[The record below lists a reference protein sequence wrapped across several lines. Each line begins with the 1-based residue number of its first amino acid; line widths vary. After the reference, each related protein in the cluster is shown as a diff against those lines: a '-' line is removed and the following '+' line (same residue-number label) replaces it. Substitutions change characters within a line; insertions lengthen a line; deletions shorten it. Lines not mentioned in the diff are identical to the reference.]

1 MEGNQNQNGN
11 TNSIS
16 ECVAQMVKLTK
27 KNLAILKAIN
37 EAFYTKRDH
46 LAVVVDDETF
56 VIPSFISLESRI
68 ESLEHNL
75 ENIVDAPL
83 TGEAFTYF
91 DGTTQRLEL
100 SGYHTAPAHV
110 DVQPVTTFDTET
122 NNIFKD
128 FMSPNPFVKIDM
140 QSIPNN
146 IKHAVVRKVT
156 IHELATNLRDA
167 IAGLTTDGTVDFVD
181 VEKILYAYEEGVDY
195 TVYDTV
201 RRLPI
206 RKGVAQGE
214 YEIVDIID
222 NYQDA
227 NFDEF
232 YELELNTDL
241 VYFINNG
248 TIQKDI
254 KVGDTLVTYNDKVM
268 LEVMDL
274 NYVKHTMVVKVT
286 QGAYADLQDKT
297 SGNPSMYKLK
307 YFKAESDI
315 DSTKYLNVALEEDQY
330 VIIFVAPINDTTNTR
345 APWGKGIFINTN
357 DLTMD
362 IDGESVSFRTY
373 YDKYV
378 NNVGDAL
385 AGITSM
391 MDDDQQVSR
400 LTLTQFETIKKLKPV
415 INKDIIEVTQINKHL
430 NDTKSIK
437 TIRNLYN
444 QKSQYKMEL
453 DTVQRSI
460 DQINKELSEL
470 SFDDTTN
477 SRTIY
482 ETQLSEYN
490 QKKIE
495 LVDAINKIMQEIS
508 INANNSETPIEN
520 AKYRIRGFVPTDLQS
535 INTNVPDYV
544 EVIKIDVEYRYKN
557 KSSFTGNARTFDKYV
572 FSDWNKMTSIFR
584 RRVPKYEN
592 NRYVYE
598 WEVDEGNTNNPSYNQ
613 IDIPIT
619 QGEIVDIRVR
629 FIYNLGYPFAEVRS
643 DWSTIYTQEFPTEYS
658 KNVEILDIIA
668 ENNDEIKTKH
678 FENILIQK
686 GVINH
691 VDDELQD
698 QTIKYLHKAE
708 HITSGFLTEE
718 RRVIPLDI
726 KLQDFNV
733 AIEDLKSEI
742 FGAASTNL
750 IVTLSDNNNN
760 MLLKPDIINQ
770 FHTIS
775 FKNAVGNAN
784 IINFG
789 TENNPAI
796 AAISQLTLSLYN
808 NGSYDMKLHSLFP
821 GSPNTQLNPNDNSL
835 YPVSEYANVSESVF
849 MMLDKK
855 VGGNYYINQRYNQF
869 LYFRRNLTDINGAP
883 SMYRSG
889 GISDIFTTSD
899 NIEDSGVPTTK
910 LLGNGINIIEALD
923 DNGYTIMVNA
933 MNSAAVGSR
942 FACLYPYIGAQSAL
956 SIDTGD
962 TFIVLAPG
970 ESINIP
976 INFVY
981 WFKESTSDI
990 ELKSVVKMKA
1000 RTVTRMIAFD
1010 IRTSLYQDPITY
1022 KLVVD
1027 ASFSDTKGFEL
1038 KKAAVGINKTNKMQL
1053 LQTATPKTIARNATE
1068 LVGATK
1074 TIASTTIRGRKKSLN
1089 S

>member
-1 MEGNQNQNGN
+1 MEGN

-16 ECVAQMVKLTK
+16 ECVAQMVNLTK

-46 LAVVVDDETF
+46 LAVVVDNETF

-68 ESLEHNL
+68 ESLEHNI
-75 ENIVDAPL
+75 ENIVDAPI

-91 DGTTQRLEL
+91 DGTTQRITL
-100 SGYHTAPAHV
+100 SGYHTSPNHV
-110 DVQPVTTFDTET
+110 DVVPVSTFDVET

-128 FMSPNPFVKIDM
+128 FMTPNPFVRIDM

-146 IKHAVVRKVT
+146 IKHAVVRKIT
-156 IHELATNLRDA
+156 IHESATGLRDA
-167 IAGLTTDGTVDFVD
+167 IAGLVTDGTVDFAD
-181 VEKILYAYEEGVDY
+181 VEKILYAYEEGTDY

-241 VYFINNG
+241 VYFTNNG

-254 KVGDTLVTYNDKVM
+254 KVGDTLVTYNDKVA

-274 NYVKHTMVVKVT
+274 NYIKRTMVVKVT
-286 QGAYADLQDKT
+286 QGAYADLQDTT

-307 YFKAESDI
+307 YFKEESDI

-330 VIIFVAPINDTTNTR
+330 VIIFVSPVNDTTNTR
-345 APWGKGIFINTN
+345 APWGKGVFINT
-357 DLTMD
+357 DELTMD
-362 IDGESVSFRTY
+362 VDGENISFRTY
-373 YDKYV
+373 YDRYV

-400 LTLTQFETIKKLKPV
+400 LTSTQFETIKKLKPV

-430 NDTKSIK
+430 NDTKSVSA
-437 TIRNLYN
+437 IRNLYN
-444 QKSQYKMEL
+444 QKSQYRMEL

-477 SRTIY
+477 SRTVY

-495 LVDAINKIMQEIS
+495 LVDAINRIMQEIS

-520 AKYRIRGFVPTDLQS
+520 AKYRIRGFVPTDLQA
-535 INTNVPDYV
+535 INAGIPDYV

-557 KSSFTGNARTFDKYV
+557 KSSFTGNARTFDKYI
-572 FSDWNKMTSIFR
+572 FSDWNRMTSIYR

-592 NRYVYE
+592 NRYAYE

-619 QGEIVDIRVR
+619 QGETVDIRVR

-643 DWSTIYTQEFPTEYS
+643 DWSTIYTQEFPSEYTR
-658 KNVEILDIIA
+658 NVEILDIIA

-678 FENILIQK
+678 FENILEQK
-686 GVINH
+686 GVVRHI
-691 VDDELQD
+691 DDELQD
-698 QTIKYLHKAE
+698 QTVKYMHKAE

-726 KLQDFNV
+726 KLQDFDS
-733 AIEDLKSEI
+733 AIENLKSEV

-760 MLLKPDIINQ
+760 ILLKPDIINQ
-770 FHTIS
+770 FHTIG
-775 FKNAVGNAN
+775 FKNAINN
-784 IINFG
+784 SSMINFG
-789 TENNPAI
+789 DEQNPAI

-821 GSPNTQLNPNDNSL
+821 GSPSHELDPSADINIFPMSD
-835 YPVSEYANVSESVF
+835 YAASDSIF
-849 MMLDKK
+849 MMTDSK
-855 VGGNYYINQRYNQF
+855 VNNNFYINQRYNQF
-869 LYFRRNLTDINGAP
+869 LYFRRILTDVAGNPTLYQAGTLN
-883 SMYRSG
+883 
-889 GISDIFTTSD
+889 DIFVTGDT
-899 NIEDSGVPTTK
+899 IMESGIPSIK

-923 DNGYTIMVNA
+923 DYSTLVNM
-933 MNSAAVGSR
+933 MNNAGNGSR
-942 FACLYPYIGAQSAL
+942 FACMYPYIGNQSAL
-956 SIDTGD
+956 SINTGD
-962 TFIVLAPG
+962 TFVVLAPG

-981 WFKESTSDI
+981 WFKESTLDDD
-990 ELKSVVKMKA
+990 LKSVSRMKA
-1000 RTVTRMIAFD
+1000 RTVTRMMSFD

-1022 KLVVD
+1022 KFVVD
-1027 ASFSDTKGFEL
+1027 ASFSDTKEFEI
-1038 KKAAVGINKTNKMQL
+1038 KKTSLGLNTNKIQI
-1053 LQTATPKTIARNATE
+1053 LQPATPKTIARNATG
-1068 LVGATK
+1068 LVGASK
-1074 TIASTTIRGRKKSLN
+1074 TTTSTSIRGRKN
-1089 S
+1089 SISG

>member
-1 MEGNQNQNGN
+1 MEGNPNQNGN

-16 ECVAQMVKLTK
+16 ECLAQLVNLTK
-27 KNLAILKAIN
+27 KNLAILKAVN

-46 LAVVVDDETF
+46 LAVVVGDETF

-75 ENIVDAPL
+75 ENIVNAPL

-91 DGTTQRLEL
+91 DGTTQKLEL

-110 DVQPVTTFDTET
+110 DIQPITKFGVET

-146 IKHAVVRKVT
+146 IKHAVVRKVS
-156 IHELATNLRDA
+156 IHELATDLRDA
-167 IAGLTTDGTVDFVD
+167 IAGLTTDGTVDFAD
-181 VEKILYAYEEGVDY
+181 VEKILYAYKEGVDY

-214 YEIVDIID
+214 YEIVDIVD

-241 VYFINNG
+241 VYFVNNG

-274 NYVKHTMVVKVT
+274 NYIKHTIVVKVT

-297 SGNPSMYKLK
+297 SGNPSLYKLK
-307 YFKAESDI
+307 YYKEETDI
-315 DSTKYLNVALEEDQY
+315 DSTKYLNVAIEEDPY
-330 VIIFVAPINDTTNTR
+330 VIIFVAPINDTTNTQ
-345 APWGKGIFINTN
+345 APWGKGIFINT
-357 DLTMD
+357 DSLIMD
-362 IDGESVSFRTY
+362 VDGEDVSFRDY
-373 YDKYV
+373 YNKYV

-385 AGITSM
+385 MGITSM

-400 LTLTQFETIKKLKPV
+400 LTPVQFEMIKSLKPV

-430 NDTKSIK
+430 NDTKSIR

-470 SFDDTTN
+470 SFDDTKN
-477 SRTIY
+477 SRTVY

-495 LVDAINKIMQEIS
+495 LIGSINKIIQEIS

-520 AKYRIRGFVPTDLQS
+520 AKYRIRGFVPTILQE
-535 INTNVPDYV
+535 INPNVPDYV

-557 KSSFTGNARTFDKYV
+557 KSSFTGNARTYKKYV
-572 FSDWNKMTSIFR
+572 FSDWNKMTSIYR

-592 NRYVYE
+592 NRYKYE
-598 WEVDEGNTNNPSYNQ
+598 WEVDNGDTNNPSYNQ

-643 DWSTIYTQEFPTEYS
+643 DWSVIYTQEFPVEFT

-678 FENILIQK
+678 FESILEQK
-686 GVINH
+686 GVIDH
-691 VDDELQD
+691 IDDEIQD

-708 HITSGFLTEE
+708 HIASGFVTDE
-718 RRVIPLDI
+718 RRVIPLNV
-726 KLQDFNV
+726 KLQDFNNS
-733 AIEDLKSEI
+733 IEYLKSEV
-742 FGAASTNL
+742 FGVSSSNL
-750 IVTLSDNNNN
+750 LVTLSDNNNN
-760 MLLKPDIINQ
+760 MLLKPDIINK

-775 FKNAVGNAN
+775 FKNAISHSNVV
-784 IINFG
+784 NFG
-789 TENNPAI
+789 DESSPQN

-808 NGSYDMKLHSLFP
+808 NGIYDIKLHSLFP
-821 GSPNTQLNPNDNSL
+821 GSSKQQLNPSNDNTVFPISD
-835 YPVSEYANVSESVF
+835 YAADETIF
-849 MMLDKK
+849 MMLDRKEGDK
-855 VGGNYYINQRYNQF
+855 LYTGQKYNQF
-869 LYFRRNLTDINGAP
+869 IYFRRILPDVMGSP
-883 SMYRSG
+883 VLYQSG
-889 GISDIFTTSD
+889 GLESLIVLDDAID
-899 NIEDSGVPTTK
+899 DAGVPSKK
-910 LLGNGINIIEALD
+910 LLGNGNNIIEVLD
-923 DNGYTIMVNA
+923 DYSTLSNLMK
-933 MNSAAVGSR
+933 SASNQSR
-942 FACLYPYIGAQSAL
+942 FACLYPYIGSTDTVCN
-956 SIDTGD
+956 DTGD
-962 TFIVLAPG
+962 TFTVLAPG

-981 WFKESTSDI
+981 WFKESVSDTG
-990 ELKSVVKMKA
+990 LKTASQMKS
-1000 RTVTRMIAFD
+1000 RTVSRMMAFD
-1010 IRTSLYQDPITY
+1010 VRTSLYQDPITY
-1022 KLVVD
+1022 KFVVD
-1027 ASFSDTKGFEL
+1027 ASFNDTKGFEL
-1038 KKAAVGINKTNKMQL
+1038 KKSTVEVNSNKMHIL
-1053 LQTATPKTIARNATE
+1053 NSATPKTIARNATE
-1068 LVGATK
+1068 LMSAAT
-1074 TIASTTIRGRKKSLN
+1074 STSHGRKTN
-1089 S
+1089 SNV

>member
-1 MEGNQNQNGN
+1 MMNNTGVQN
-11 TNSIS
+11 TNSVS
-16 ECVAQMVKLTK
+16 ECITQMVNLTK
-27 KNLAILKAIN
+27 KNLAILKALN

-46 LAVVVDDETF
+46 LAVVVDDETY

-91 DGTTQRLEL
+91 DGTTQRVEL

-110 DVQPVTTFDTET
+110 DLQPVTTFDTET

-128 FMSPNPFVKIDM
+128 FMTPNPFVKIDM

-167 IAGLTTDGTVDFVD
+167 IAGLTTDGTVDFAD

-232 YELELNTDL
+232 YELELNTEL

-274 NYVKHTMVVKVT
+274 NYIKHPILVKVT

-297 SGNPSMYKLK
+297 SGNPSLYKLK

-315 DSTKYLNVALEEDQY
+315 DSTKYLNVSLEEDQY

-345 APWGKGIFINTN
+345 APWGSGIFIDTDN
-357 DLTMD
+357 LTMD
-362 IDGESVSFRTY
+362 IDGENVSFRTY
-373 YDKYV
+373 YDNYV

-400 LTLTQFETIKKLKPV
+400 LTPTQFETIKNLKPV
-415 INKDIIEVTQINKHL
+415 FKNDIIEVTQINNHL
-430 NDTKSIK
+430 NDTQSIK

-444 QKSQYKMEL
+444 QKAQYKMEL

-460 DQINKELSEL
+460 DQINRELAEL

-477 SRTIY
+477 SRTTY

-490 QKKIE
+490 QKKNE
-495 LVDAINKIMQEIS
+495 LIASITSIMQEIS
-508 INANNSETPIEN
+508 LNANNSETPIEN
-520 AKYRIRGFVPTDLQS
+520 AKYRIRGFIPTDLQALNAN
-535 INTNVPDYV
+535 IPDYV

-557 KSSFTGNARTFDKYV
+557 KSSFTGNASTFDNYI
-572 FSDWNKMTSIFR
+572 FSDWNKMTSIYR

-598 WEVDEGNTNNPSYNQ
+598 WEVDDGNTNNPSFNQ

-629 FIYNLGYPFAEVRS
+629 FIYNLGYPFAECRS
-643 DWSTIYTQEFPTEYS
+643 DWSTIYTQEFPAEYS
-658 KNVEILDIIA
+658 TNVEILDIIA
-668 ENNDEIKTKH
+668 ENNDEIKSRH
-678 FENILIQK
+678 FENMLIEK
-686 GVINH
+686 GVISH
-691 VDDELQD
+691 IEDGIQD
-698 QTIKYLHKAE
+698 QAFRYLHKAGS
-708 HITSGFLTEE
+708 ISSGFFTEE

-726 KLQDFNV
+726 KLQDIN
-733 AIEDLKSEI
+733 ADLNELKSEVY
-742 FGAASTNL
+742 GAASTNL
-750 IVTLSDNNNN
+750 IVSLNDGIHNTNL
-760 MLLKPDIINQ
+760 MPDILNK
-770 FHTIS
+770 FNTNS
-775 FKNAVGNAN
+775 FKKSVEDGN

-789 TENNPAI
+789 TESNPAI
-796 AAISQLTLSLYN
+796 AALSQIILTLYN
-808 NGSYDMKLHSLFP
+808 NGSYNMKLYSLFP
-821 GSPNTQLNPNDNSL
+821 GASSNQLNPLDTNTIFNISQ
-835 YPVSEYANVSESVF
+835 YATENIGVYMGVDSQYNGVLC
-849 MMLDKK
+849 MPQ
-855 VGGNYYINQRYNQF
+855 VYNQF
-869 LYFRRNLTDINGAP
+869 MYFRNILTDITGNPPLYIDGTLN
-883 SMYRSG
+883 
-889 GISDIFTTSD
+889 DIFVTND
-899 NIEDSGVPTTK
+899 NIEDSGVPSVK
-910 LLGNGINIIEALD
+910 LLGNGNNVIDALSD
-923 DNGYTIMVNA
+923 YTELSSRMSNA
-933 MNSAAVGSR
+933 AIGSR
-942 FACLYPYIGAQSAL
+942 FACLYPYIG
-956 SIDTGD
+956 SIENICMHTGD
-962 TFIVLAPG
+962 NAIILAPG
-970 ESINIP
+970 ESISIP
-976 INFVY
+976 INFIY
-981 WFKESTSDI
+981 WFRESVNDI
-990 ELKSVVKMKA
+990 ELKKVWLMRA
-1000 RTVTRMIAFD
+1000 RTVTRMMSFD
-1010 IRTSLYQDPITY
+1010 IRTSLYQDPINY
-1022 KLVVD
+1022 KFIVN
-1027 ASFSDTKGFEL
+1027 ASFDDTVAFKL
-1038 KKAAVGINKTNKMQL
+1038 SKASKDKVQVSKTN
-1053 LQTATPKTIARNATE
+1053 
-1068 LVGATK
+1068 V
-1074 TIASTTIRGRKKSLN
+1074 IRTSIPQVKSLAPRFLN
-1089 S
+1089 PISYSVNGTKSIRTNRSSLKI

>member
-1 MEGNQNQNGN
+1 MGGN

-16 ECVAQMVKLTK
+16 ECLAQMVDLTK
-27 KNLAILKAIN
+27 KNLAILKAVN
-37 EAFYTKRDH
+37 EAFYTKKDH
-46 LAVVVDDETF
+46 LAVVVNDETF

-91 DGTTQRLEL
+91 DGTTQRIEL

-110 DVQPVTTFDTET
+110 DIQPVTKYGVET

-146 IKHAVVRKVT
+146 IKHAVVRKIS
-156 IHELATNLRDA
+156 IHELATGLRDA
-167 IAGLTTDGTVDFVD
+167 IEGLSEDGMVDFAD
-181 VEKILYAYEEGVDY
+181 VEKILYAYREGEDY

-214 YEIVDIID
+214 YEIIDIID

-254 KVGDTLVTYNDKVM
+254 KVGDTLVTYTDKVM
-268 LEVMDL
+268 LEVMDI
-274 NYVKHTMVVKVT
+274 NYVKRTIVVKVT

-297 SGNPSMYKLK
+297 SGNPSLYKLK
-307 YFKAESDI
+307 YYKEETDI
-315 DSTKYLNVALEEDQY
+315 NSTKYLNVPLEEDPY
-330 VIIFVAPINDTTNTR
+330 VVIFVAPVNDTTNTR
-345 APWGKGIFINTN
+345 APWGKGIFIAT
-357 DLTMD
+357 DKLIMD
-362 IDGESVSFRTY
+362 VDGEDVSFRDY
-373 YDKYV
+373 YNKYV

-385 AGITSM
+385 MGITSM

-400 LTLTQFETIKKLKPV
+400 LTPAQFELIKSIRPV
-415 INKDIIEVTQINKHL
+415 INKDIIEVTQINRHL

-453 DTVQRSI
+453 DTIQRSI

-470 SFDDTTN
+470 SFDDTKN
-477 SRTIY
+477 SRTVY

-495 LVDAINKIMQEIS
+495 LVDAINKIIQEIS

-520 AKYRIRGFVPTDLQS
+520 AKYRIRGFIPTILQEINGS
-535 INTNVPDYV
+535 IPDYV

-557 KSSFTGNARTFDKYV
+557 KSSFTGNAQTFNDYV
-572 FSDWNKMTSIFR
+572 FSDWNKMSSIYR

-592 NRYVYE
+592 NVYKYE
-598 WEVDEGNTNNPSYNQ
+598 WEADNGDTNNPSYNQ

-629 FIYNLGYPFAEVRS
+629 FIYNLGYPFAEVSS
-643 DWSTIYTQEFPTEYS
+643 DWSAIYTQEFPVEFS

-678 FENILIQK
+678 FESILEQK
-686 GVINH
+686 GIIDH
-691 VDDELQD
+691 IEDGIQD

-708 HITSGFLTEE
+708 HIASGFVTAE
-718 RRVIPLDI
+718 RRVIPLDA
-726 KLQDFNV
+726 KLHDFDES
-733 AIEDLKSEI
+733 IEYLKSEV
-742 FGAASTNL
+742 FGVASTNL
-750 IVTLSDNNNN
+750 LVTLSDNNNN
-760 MLLKPDIINQ
+760 IMLKPDIINK

-775 FKNAVGNAN
+775 FKDAISHSNVV
-784 IINFG
+784 NFG
-789 TENNPAI
+789 SAASPQN
-796 AAISQLTLSLYN
+796 AAISQLTLTLYN
-808 NGSYDMKLHSLFP
+808 NGAYDMKLHSLFP
-821 GSPNTQLNPNDNSL
+821 GSSKQLLNPNADNTVF
-835 YPVSEYANVSESVF
+835 PISEYTANESVY
-849 MMLDKK
+849 MMLDTKE
-855 VGGNYYINQRYNQF
+855 GDNLYTAQRYNQF
-869 LYFRRNLTDINGAP
+869 LYFRRMLTDVMGNPAL
-883 SMYRSG
+883 YQSG
-889 GISDIFTTSD
+889 DISSIFVSD
-899 NIEDSGVPTTK
+899 DTIEDTGVPSKK
-910 LLGNGINIIEALD
+910 LLGNGNNVIEVSD
-923 DNGYTIMVNA
+923 DYATIANLMKTANNNG
-933 MNSAAVGSR
+933 R
-942 FACLYPYIGAQSAL
+942 FACLYPYIGSVA
-956 SIDTGD
+956 SICNDTGD
-962 TFIVLAPG
+962 TFTVLAPG
-970 ESINIP
+970 ESISIP

-981 WFKESTSDI
+981 WFKDSANDSG
-990 ELKSVVKMKA
+990 LKTASQMKA
-1000 RTVTRMIAFD
+1000 RTVSRMLAFD

-1022 KLVVD
+1022 KFVVD
-1027 ASFSDTKGFEL
+1027 ASFNDTKGFEL
-1038 KKAAVGINKTNKMQL
+1038 KKTTVEVNSNKMQVL
-1053 LQTATPKTIARNATE
+1053 GTATPKTIARNATE
-1068 LVGATK
+1068 LMSGAT
-1074 TIASTTIRGRKKSLN
+1074 ATTHGRKN
-1089 S
+1089 NADR

>member
-1 MEGNQNQNGN
+1 MEGNQNKNGN

-16 ECVAQMVKLTK
+16 ECLAQVVNLTK
-27 KNLAILKAIN
+27 KNLAILKAVN
-37 EAFYTKRDH
+37 EAFYTKKDH
-46 LAVVVDDETF
+46 LAVIVDDETF

-91 DGTTQRLEL
+91 DGTTQRIEL

-110 DVQPVTTFDTET
+110 DIPPVTKFDAET

-128 FMSPNPFVKIDM
+128 FMTPSPFVKIDM

-146 IKHAVVRKVT
+146 IKHAVVRKVA
-156 IHELATNLRDA
+156 IHELATELQESIKA
-167 IAGLTTDGTVDFVD
+167 LVTDGTVNFAD
-181 VEKILYAYEEGVDY
+181 VEKILYAYKEGVDY

-268 LEVMDL
+268 LEVMDI
-274 NYVKHTMVVKVT
+274 NYVKRTMVVKVT

-307 YFKAESDI
+307 YFKVESDI

-345 APWGKGIFINTN
+345 APWGKGIFINTD
-357 DLTMD
+357 DLT
-362 IDGESVSFRTY
+362 IEINGEDVPFRTY

-385 AGITSM
+385 AGITAM

-400 LTLTQFETIKKLKPV
+400 LTMSQFETIKSLKPV

-437 TIRNLYN
+437 TIRKLYN

-477 SRTIY
+477 SRTVY

-495 LVDAINKIMQEIS
+495 LVDSINKIMQEIS

-520 AKYRIRGFVPTDLQS
+520 AKYRVRGFVPTDLQA
-535 INTNVPDYV
+535 INASVPDYV

-557 KSSFTGNARTFDKYV
+557 KSSFTGNAKTFDKYI
-572 FSDWNKMTSIFR
+572 FSDWNKMSSIYR
-584 RRVPKYEN
+584 RRVPRYEN
-592 NRYVYE
+592 NRYMYS
-598 WEVDEGNTNNPSYNQ
+598 WEVDDGNTNNPSYNQ

-643 DWSTIYTQEFPTEYS
+643 DWSTIYTQEFPAEYT

-678 FENILIQK
+678 FENILEQK
-686 GVINH
+686 GVIKH
-691 VDDELQD
+691 IDDELQD
-698 QTIKYLHKAE
+698 QTIRYLHKAE

-726 KLQDFNV
+726 KLQDFNT
-733 AIEDLKSEI
+733 AINDLKSEV

-750 IVTLSDNNNN
+750 IVTLSDNNSNV
-760 MLLKPDIINQ
+760 LLKPDIINQ

-775 FKNAVGNAN
+775 FKNAISNTSM
-784 IINFG
+784 INFG
-789 TENNPAI
+789 DEQNPAI
-796 AAISQLTLSLYN
+796 AALSQLTLSLYN
-808 NGSYDMKLHSLFP
+808 NGSYDMKLYSLFP
-821 GSPNTQLNPNDNSL
+821 GSPEHSLNPNNDINIF
-835 YPVSEYANVSESVF
+835 PIGDYAAEDSIF
-849 MMLDKK
+849 MMVDKK
-855 VGGNYYINQRYNQF
+855 VGNNFFVNQRYNQYI
-869 LYFRRNLTDINGAP
+869 YFRRILTDITGNP
-883 SMYRSG
+883 TLYRTGSVA
-889 GISDIFTTSD
+889 DIFTTSD
-899 NIEDSGVPTTK
+899 TLDDNGVPTTK
-910 LLGNGINIIEALD
+910 LLGNSINVIEALD
-923 DNGYTIMVNA
+923 DFSTLVNA
-933 MNSAAVGSR
+933 MSAAANGSR
-942 FACLYPYIGAQSAL
+942 FACMYPYIGSSSAI
-956 SIDTGD
+956 SVNAGD
-962 TFIVLAPG
+962 TFTVLAPG

-981 WFKESTSDI
+981 WFKESTSDL
-990 ELKSVVKMKA
+990 ELKSVSKMKS
-1000 RTVTRMIAFD
+1000 RTVTRMMAFD

-1022 KLVVD
+1022 KFIVD
-1027 ASFSDTKGFEL
+1027 ASFNDTLGFTL
-1038 KKAAVGINKTNKMQL
+1038 KKAAIGVNTNKMVL
-1053 LQTATPKTIARNATE
+1053 LQPATPKTIARNASE
-1068 LVGATK
+1068 LVSNTRVTNSGNGNL
-1074 TIASTTIRGRKKSLN
+1074 RGKISNHK
-1089 S
+1089 

>member
-1 MEGNQNQNGN
+1 MEGNQNKNGN

-16 ECVAQMVKLTK
+16 ECLAQVVNLTK
-27 KNLAILKAIN
+27 KNLAILKAVN
-37 EAFYTKRDH
+37 EAFYTKKDH
-46 LAVVVDDETF
+46 LAVIVDDETF

-91 DGTTQRLEL
+91 DGTTQRIEL

-110 DVQPVTTFDTET
+110 DIPPVTKFDAET

-128 FMSPNPFVKIDM
+128 FMTPSPFVKIDM

-146 IKHAVVRKVT
+146 IKHAVVRKVA
-156 IHELATNLRDA
+156 IHELATELQESIKA
-167 IAGLTTDGTVDFVD
+167 LVTDGTVNFAD
-181 VEKILYAYEEGVDY
+181 VEKILYAYKEGVDY

-268 LEVMDL
+268 LEIMDI

-345 APWGKGIFINTN
+345 APWGKGIFINTD
-357 DLTMD
+357 DLTIE
-362 IDGESVSFRTY
+362 IDGEDVPFRTY

-385 AGITSM
+385 AGITAM

-400 LTLTQFETIKKLKPV
+400 LTMSQFETIKSLKPV

-437 TIRNLYN
+437 TIRKLYN

-477 SRTIY
+477 SRTVY

-495 LVDAINKIMQEIS
+495 LVDSINKIMQEIS

-520 AKYRIRGFVPTDLQS
+520 AKYRVRGFVPTDLQA
-535 INTNVPDYV
+535 INASVPDYV

-557 KSSFTGNARTFDKYV
+557 KSSFTGNAKTFDKYI
-572 FSDWNKMTSIFR
+572 FSDWNKMSSIYR
-584 RRVPKYEN
+584 RRVPRYEN
-592 NRYVYE
+592 NRYMYS
-598 WEVDEGNTNNPSYNQ
+598 WEVDDGNTNNPSYNQ

-643 DWSTIYTQEFPTEYS
+643 DWSTIYTQEFPAEYT

-678 FENILIQK
+678 FENILEQK
-686 GVINH
+686 GVIKH

-698 QTIKYLHKAE
+698 QTIRYLHKAE

-726 KLQDFNV
+726 KLQDFNT
-733 AIEDLKSEI
+733 AINDLKSEV

-750 IVTLSDNNNN
+750 IVTLSDNNSNV
-760 MLLKPDIINQ
+760 LLKPDIINQ

-775 FKNAVGNAN
+775 FKNAISNASM
-784 IINFG
+784 INFG
-789 TENNPAI
+789 DEQNPAI
-796 AAISQLTLSLYN
+796 AALSQLTLSLYN
-808 NGSYDMKLHSLFP
+808 NGSYDMKLYSLFP
-821 GSPNTQLNPNDNSL
+821 GSPEHSLNPNNDINIFPISD
-835 YPVSEYANVSESVF
+835 YAAEDSIF
-849 MMLDKK
+849 MMVDKK
-855 VGGNYYINQRYNQF
+855 VGNNFFVNQRYNQYI
-869 LYFRRNLTDINGAP
+869 YFRRILTDITGNP
-883 SMYRSG
+883 TLYRTGSVA
-889 GISDIFTTSD
+889 DIFTTSD
-899 NIEDSGVPTTK
+899 TLDDNGVPTTK
-910 LLGNGINIIEALD
+910 LLGNSINVIEALD
-923 DNGYTIMVNA
+923 DFSTLVNS
-933 MNSAAVGSR
+933 MSAAANGSR
-942 FACLYPYIGAQSAL
+942 FACMYPYIGSSSAI
-956 SIDTGD
+956 SVNAGD
-962 TFIVLAPG
+962 TFTVLAPG

-981 WFKESTSDI
+981 WFKESTSDL
-990 ELKSVVKMKA
+990 ELKSVSKMKS
-1000 RTVTRMIAFD
+1000 RTITRMMAFD

-1022 KLVVD
+1022 KFIVD
-1027 ASFSDTKGFEL
+1027 ASFNDTLGFTL
-1038 KKAAVGINKTNKMQL
+1038 KKAAIGVNTNKMVL
-1053 LQTATPKTIARNATE
+1053 LQPATPKTIARNASE
-1068 LVGATK
+1068 LVSNTRVTNSGNGNL
-1074 TIASTTIRGRKKSLN
+1074 RGKISNHK
-1089 S
+1089 